1 MSQQDLNSGSQQ
13 PNEATPQLVAHMD
26 DYRALVKIACLLS
39 SEPDLD
45 NLLNLIIDT
54 SNSLLNADRSSLF
67 LIDYETNEL
76 YSKIALGTLNEI
88 RVKIGSGLAGTVAKT
103 GEIINLRDAQ
113 NDPRQQKRISSE
125 QAYIPHTMLT
135 VPMRNH
141 SGKIIGVIQT
151 INKKTG
157 SFNERDE
164 EVSLAFASLAA
175 VAIENATMRRDI
187 ELMFKSFIETMAD
200 TIDLKSPQ
208 TAGHSRRV
216 AFYAAEISRELNL
229 PKENIELIRM
239 AGLLHDYGKIGV
251 PEVVLKKQ
259 GRLTEEEWGFMR
271 QHVSITEEIL
281 KRLYLIGELK
291 RLPSITGQH
300 HERVNGTG
308 YPNGLLSEAIHLEA
322 KILAVSDVYDALTIR
337 RYYREPMTHIDAL
350 NYLRT
355 LIGIEFEGECVEALV
370 RVVERV
376 GAPQNPY
383 EDTALQFGSTPAET
397 LAPDLSRFL
406 Q

>member
-1 MSQQDLNSGSQQ
+1 MSQQDLNSGSH
-13 PNEATPQLVAHMD
+13 EAITQHSAHMD

-39 SEPDLD
+39 SEPELD

-67 LIDYETNEL
+67 LVDYATNEL
-76 YSKIALGTLNEI
+76 FSKIALGTSNEI

-113 NDPRQQKRISSE
+113 NDPRQQKRIASE

-187 ELMFKSFIETMAD
+187 ELMLKSFIETMAD

-216 AFYAAEISRELNL
+216 AFYAAEIARELNL
-229 PKENIELIRM
+229 SKDNIELIRM

-259 GRLTEEEWGFMR
+259 GKLTEEEWGFMR
-271 QHVSITEEIL
+271 QHVSITEGIL

-291 RLPSITGQH
+291 RLPSIAGQH

-308 YPNGLLSEAIHLEA
+308 YPNGLLSEAIQMEA
-322 KILAVSDVYDALTIR
+322 KILAVSDVYDALTVR

-355 LIGIEFEGECVEALV
+355 LTGIEFEGDCVEALV